1 MQKKGLRKKVQE
13 LILTLEEFNKSKQED
28 NSKTYTAEQKT
39 PEITEVTKS
48 KYEAMKMMLEDAVGR
63 VNDENLVDRRIVIRL
78 LMTLFDPEEMVK
90 SIDESNGNKSNS
102 TLAEE
107 SSSEKRDDKIIALF
121 CSTLRMDEAQQKL
134 IVKSFRIITRGY
146 KQFLESMQNR
156 YGSSNAGFGTWFK
169 RNASAS
175 ESSYERKPHTREKSL
190 SKLWVQFLIEE
201 SSKNQPN
208 T

>member
-1 MQKKGLRKKVQE
+1 
-13 LILTLEEFNKSKQED
+13 
-28 NSKTYTAEQKT
+28 
-39 PEITEVTKS
+39 
-48 KYEAMKMMLEDAVGR
+48 MLEDAVGR

-90 SIDESNGNKSNS
+90 SIDENNGNKSNS
-102 TLAEE
+102 TLVEE

-121 CSTLRMDEAQQKL
+121 CSMLRMDEAQQKL

-156 YGSSNAGFGTWFK
+156 YGSSNTGFGTWFK

-201 SSKNQPN
+201 STKNQPN